1 MEDEGP
7 FRPGDQGKQGWEGEH
22 PPPCRQDC
30 HTAAGGASGN
40 SMFVMVSGILNVG
53 TCRIGERVL
62 LRTVDRNDT
71 LRAVEVG

>member
-7 FRPGDQGKQGWEGEH
+7 FRPGDQGKEGVGRGSILHPAGRIATGQPGEH
-22 PPPCRQDC
+22 Q
-30 HTAAGGASGN
+30 G